1 MNNTVK
7 TSNNLTKFLAE
18 NNKEE
23 ELMQEVFLIIEY
35 LTNKEEA
42 TVKLIFDRLYDVGS
56 VHLINKKFRS
66 QPVNKI
72 LKFIARMSKP
82 AFRIFAWHWVKKN
95 CPLLITNWLHQQ
107 VTFSNKVV
115 KNAEKIIE
123 QKLPPADYISELDEQ
138 TREVKFLRSQVKL
151 LTSVLIG
158 VVTIFIG
165 SLMWLSHNL
174 TPGRSPLQ
182 NVEQLQRVT
191 IQEASTATQK

>member
-1 MNNTVK
+1 MNNPVK
-7 TSNNLTKFLAE
+7 TSNNLTKVLAE

-56 VHLINKKFRS
+56 IHLINKKFRS
-66 QPVNKI
+66 RPVKKV

-82 AFRIFAWHWVKKN
+82 AFRIFAWHWVRKN
-95 CPLLITNWLHQQ
+95 CPQLITNWLHQQ
-107 VTFSNKVV
+107 VTFRNQTVQNTQV
-115 KNAEKIIE
+115 IIE
-123 QKLPPADYISELDEQ
+123 QKLPPATYISELDEQ

-151 LTSVLIG
+151 LTSALIG
-158 VVTIFIG
+158 VLTVFFG
-165 SLMWLSHNL
+165 SLLWLSHYL
-174 TPGRSPLQ
+174 APGRSPGQ
-182 NVEQLQRVT
+182 NVEQLQPVT

>member
-1 MNNTVK
+1 MNNPVN
-7 TSNNLTKFLAE
+7 TSNDLAKVLAE

-23 ELMQEVFLIIEY
+23 ELMHEVFLIIEY

-42 TVKLIFDRLYDVGS
+42 TVKIIFDRLYDVGS

-66 QPVNKI
+66 RPVKKV

-107 VTFSNKVV
+107 VTFSNQIVQ
-115 KNAEKIIE
+115 NAEMIIE
-123 QKLPPADYISELDEQ
+123 QKLPPANSVSELDSQ
-138 TREVKFLRSQVKL
+138 SREVKFLRSQVKL

-158 VVTIFIG
+158 VVTVFIG

-182 NVEQLQRVT
+182 NVEQLQPVS

>member
-1 MNNTVK
+1 MNNPVK
-7 TSNNLTKFLAE
+7 TSNDLTKVLAE

-66 QPVNKI
+66 RPVKKV

-82 AFRIFAWHWVKKN
+82 AFRIFAWHWVRKN
-95 CPLLITNWLHQQ
+95 CPQLVTNWLHQQ
-107 VTFSNKVV
+107 VTFRNQIVQNTQV
-115 KNAEKIIE
+115 IIE

-138 TREVKFLRSQVKL
+138 TREVKFLRSQVKF
-151 LTSVLIG
+151 LTRALIG
-158 VVTIFIG
+158 VLTVFFG
-165 SLMWLSHNL
+165 SLLWLSHYL
-174 TPGRSPLQ
+174 TPGRLPGQ
-182 NVEQLQRVT
+182 NVEQLQPVT